1 MPRWSR
7 ATSAR
12 STARRQCRQGRSL
25 GGATCPGLLGWTG
38 GGVHRRAM
46 QQRGGQQEKWQRE
59 RVISGELV
67 LTAAGGQWPGAV
79 VQGERR
85 HTVAWAGALG

>member
-1 MPRWSR
+1 
-7 ATSAR
+7 
-12 STARRQCRQGRSL
+12 
-25 GGATCPGLLGWTG
+25 
-38 GGVHRRAM
+38 M